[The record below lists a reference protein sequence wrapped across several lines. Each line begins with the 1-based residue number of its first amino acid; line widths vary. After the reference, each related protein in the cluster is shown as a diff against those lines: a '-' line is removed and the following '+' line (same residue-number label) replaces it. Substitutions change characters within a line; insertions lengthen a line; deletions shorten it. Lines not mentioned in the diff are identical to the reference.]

1 MKLLTLAL
9 AVSLALVGGCDRKPT
24 TPPSPKTDSSSV
36 IPQAA
41 AGSSTTPANAG
52 NPTSAE
58 KKEDANPVQGQVD
71 PKAGAQQRDFQQR
84 GDSAGPK
91 SSDTQPTMKN

>member
-1 MKLLTLAL
+1 MKILTLAL
-9 AVSLALVGGCDRKPT
+9 AISLALAAGCERKPM

-41 AGSSTTPANAG
+41 AGSSTTPANMG

-58 KKEDANPVQGQVD
+58 KRDGANPVQG
-71 PKAGAQQRDFQQR
+71 
-84 GDSAGPK
+84 
-91 SSDTQPTMKN
+91 